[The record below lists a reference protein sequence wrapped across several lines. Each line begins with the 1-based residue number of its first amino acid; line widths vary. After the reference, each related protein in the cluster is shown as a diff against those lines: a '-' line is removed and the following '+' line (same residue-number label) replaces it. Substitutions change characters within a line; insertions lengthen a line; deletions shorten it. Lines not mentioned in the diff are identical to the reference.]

1 MFKISDGSI
10 HFDLD
15 PKQCIDL
22 ELKLNV
28 SSKGRAW
35 SHIGA
40 YLYEYGTGQPRA
52 ATSITVEPMQ
62 YTFLCMLLEQKTWEN
77 SKEL

>member
-10 HFDLD
+10 YFQLD
-15 PKQCIDL
+15 YDQCIAL

-28 SSKGRAW
+28 SSKGHEW
-35 SHIGA
+35 SHIGS
-40 YLYEYGTGQPRA
+40 YLYEYGSCQKNA
-52 ATSITVEPMQ
+52 ISSITVEPKQ

-77 SKEL
+77 CRGL

>member
-1 MFKISDGSI
+1 MFRISDGSI

-15 PKQCIDL
+15 PKECIAL

-40 YLYEYGTGQPRA
+40 YLYEYGSGQPKA
-52 ATSITVEPMQ
+52 ASGMTVEPMQ

-77 SKEL
+77 CKGL